1 VTRFQKAMDKLHSY
15 TAIEML
21 SVNNSMEGVCGNLDD
36 RLTGH
41 AEETD
46 RHIGRITEELKAK
59 TRILE
64 MNLSQH
70 VEENRNDIQSISQ
83 ELIQVNKQIN
93 TDVPDKIS
101 VYNSQKV
108 AEKQE
113 YQTNFLKL
121 NQKIDNLKESLSVKL
136 TGDKTINNNNNNNNN
151 CPVIIL
157 ANGNLEGRVSV
168 VSTSNQANAQ
178 TSTNASR
185 TCENVCKRGN
195 TVQVK

>member
-1 VTRFQKAMDKLHSY
+1 MDKLHSY

-70 VEENRNDIQSISQ
+70 VEENRNDIQSITQ
-83 ELIQVNKQIN
+83 ELIQVNKQTN

-101 VYNSQKV
+101 VYISQKV

-113 YQTNFLKL
+113 YQKYFLKL

-136 TGDKTINNNNNNNNN
+136 TGDKTINNNINN

-168 VSTSNQANAQ
+168 VSTSNHANAQ